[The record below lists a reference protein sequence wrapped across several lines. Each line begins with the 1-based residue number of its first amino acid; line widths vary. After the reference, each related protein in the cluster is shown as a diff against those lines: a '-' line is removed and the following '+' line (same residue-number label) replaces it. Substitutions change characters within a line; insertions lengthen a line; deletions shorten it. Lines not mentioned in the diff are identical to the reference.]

1 MKGGIYEGLSF
12 EDYKAIDAFNQS
24 GCLELFKCPAKYWD
38 NRNKQKTTKSMDFGS
53 LVHISLLEPH
63 LLEEKVK
70 VMPDLTQ
77 GILTKKGKLSLTPK
91 NSDEYRARVA
101 KFHADNPNLLIV
113 GNEELQKLIKAR
125 DNLSDYPEIQWFFKE
140 KGKEEL
146 TLVWECPDT
155 GIMCKARID
164 KALFNANKKAYYLID
179 IKTAYDADPSTFSY
193 EIGKFGYHVQS
204 GHYLD
209 GAEILKL
216 AAPDC
221 EFVHVVLENQGLHL
235 PAAYQ
240 LDDDDIELGRLLV
253 KRAKQIYAR
262 CKEKNN
268 FPAYPDGIRPISL
281 RKNTRDWCQTQ
292 LELTQEYGEL

>member
-24 GCLELFKCPAKYWD
+24 GCLELFKCPAKYWYK
-38 NRNKQKTTKSMDFGS
+38 RNKQKTTKSMDFGN

-63 LLEEKVK
+63 LLEQKVQ

-77 GILTKKGKLSLTPK
+77 GILTKKGLPSKTPK

-101 KFHADNPNLLIV
+101 KFYADNPNVMIV
-113 GNEELQKLIKAR
+113 EHEELEKLVSIKN
-125 DNLSDYPEIQWFFKE
+125 NLSDYPEIQWFFKE

-155 GIMCKARID
+155 GILCKARID
-164 KALFNANKKAYYLID
+164 KALLNPNKKAYYLVD
-179 IKTAYDADPSTFSY
+179 IKTAYDADASTFSY
-193 EIGKFGYHVQS
+193 ESGKRGYHVQS
-204 GHYLD
+204 AHYLD
-209 GAEILKL
+209 GAKALGFASEN
-216 AAPDC
+216 C
-221 EFVHVVLENQGLHL
+221 EFAHVVLENQAPHL
-235 PAAYQ
+235 IASYQ

-262 CKEKNN
+262 CKEQDD

-281 RKNTRDWCQTQ
+281 KKTSRDWFQTQ